1 MRAGVGAG
9 MMIVGCRFRIRLADH
24 DGSCTGQLLQ
34 VESAHGLDE
43 GVHLGRIRGDLEQQ
57 PRVRSISN
65 SSAVLARYSFYFAGI
80 SARYFEHGQGG
91 LAYERVAAPDLGY
104 RDDVD
109 ETRELLEH
117 LVHVH

>member
-24 DGSCTGQLLQ
+24 DGSCTSELLQ

-57 PRVRSISN
+57 PRVRPVGN
-65 SSAVLARYSFYFAGI
+65 SSAVLRGYSFDLAGVD
-80 SARYFEHGQGG
+80 ARYFDHGKRR
-91 LAYERVAAPDLGY
+91 LAYERIAAPDLGY
-104 RDDVD
+104 ADHVD
-109 ETRELLEH
+109 KPRELLEH
-117 LVHVH
+117 LV

>member
-1 MRAGVGAG
+1 MRASVGAG

-57 PRVRSISN
+57 PRVRPVGN
-65 SSAVLARYSFYFAGI
+65 SSDVLRCYSMDVASVAACYLHDRE
-80 SARYFEHGQGG
+80 SG
-91 LAYERVAAPDLGY
+91 LPYERVATADLGDA
-104 RDDVD
+104 DDVD

-117 LVHVH
+117 LM